1 MNKLMSLA
9 LSSVLLLGAIACENN
24 AKTSSDAPGSTTVK
38 PSDLDQEEAQGN
50 QEDASSRIRRDQLNA
65 DIRAREQRNNAGG
78 NEYERADSD
87 LASEVRSKL
96 EANLPASK
104 LTIDAKNGEVTV
116 SGIVVSQQQLDKIE
130 PLAKEIKGVKN
141 VVVKAAL
148 DRAAEP

>member
-1 MNKLMSLA
+1 MVIA
-9 LSSVLLLGAIACENN
+9 PSSTVI
-24 AKTSSDAPGSTTVK
+24 SSFCSP
-38 PSDLDQEEAQGN
+38 E
-50 QEDASSRIRRDQLNA
+50 I
-65 DIRAREQRNNAGG
+65 
-78 NEYERADSD
+78 ERTDSD

-141 VVVKAAL
+141 IIVKAAL

>member
-24 AKTSSDAPGSTTVK
+24 AKTSSDAPSSKTVK
-38 PSDLDQEEAQGN
+38 PSDLNQEEAQGN

-65 DIRAREQRNNAGG
+65 DIRAREQRNNVGG
-78 NEYERADSD
+78 NEYERADSA

-104 LTIDAKNGEVTV
+104 LTIDAKNGDVTV

-141 VVVKAAL
+141 VIGKAAL

>member
-1 MNKLMSLA
+1 MNKLISFA

-24 AKTSSDAPGSTTVK
+24 AKTSSDAPSSTATK

-65 DIRAREQRNNAGG
+65 DIRAREQRNKAGG
-78 NEYERADSD
+78 NEHERADSD

-104 LTIDAKNGEVTV
+104 LTVDAKNGEVTV